1 MKQTEAQTQE
11 EFTPKKKRALVT
23 YLSVIAAAAFL
34 LVALS
39 MFVNNRTMQEEF
51 DEEHSRT
58 KESHAQAESSMAEQI
73 ESQEAS
79 HEAELS
85 EMERR
90 AKASELL
97 ALADHAY
104 HDGNWRAFEG
114 YMAELE
120 GCADALSEEMTEI
133 YDELVTAQRG
143 K

>member
-1 MKQTEAQTQE
+1 MKQPEVQSQE

-51 DEEHSRT
+51 DDLHNQT
-58 KESHAQAESSMAEQI
+58 KENHAAIESSLAEQI
-73 ESQEAS
+73 ESQEVS
-79 HEAELS
+79 YEVELS

-104 HDGNWRAFEG
+104 HEQNERAFQG

-120 GCADALSEEMTEI
+120 GCADALSDEMKKI